1 MKDESPYTKVPNC
14 IFDIEGLNVYERIIL
29 LYVIRRTIG
38 FNKNSDGISLS
49 QFTKYTGLSKPTI
62 LKAIDKLK
70 DLRLLKVSKQTNI
83 TGGKHYNRYTP
94 LVNEI
99 YKGSKGDLQGLVKEV
114 YIQKENIIKREREN
128 IFFNFY
134 SEVENKKL
142 FTKKFIDELISIE
155 NVRNPVSYRS
165 TIEKKLSSRNKE
177 TLINFDKWYLNDY
190 TEQLNRTYKSY
201 FINDKEIMK
210 IDNYFNFTSERKEM
224 LGLVLKNKNNKAEVI
239 YFDTKKEIEEY
250 LKEAINE
257 TIWTP
262 GRSN

>member
-1 MKDESPYTKVPNC
+1 MKKESPLPFTQIPNF
-14 IFDIEGLNVYERIIL
+14 ILDHEGLSVYEFRL
-29 LYVIRRTIG
+29 LVLIFRKTKG
-38 FNKNSDGISLS
+38 FGKDTDGISLS
-49 QFTKYTGLSKPTI
+49 QFRKHTGISKDKIIKSLDSLQKKELI
-62 LKAIDKLK
+62 LVK
-70 DLRLLKVSKQTNI
+70 KQILEN
-83 TGGKHYNRYTP
+83 GGNTYNLYSP
-94 LVNEI
+94 LVRHKD
-99 YKGSKGDLQGLVKEV
+99 KGSTSQSQGLVRDTDT
-114 YIQKENIIKREREN
+114 QKENNTNSRERED

-134 SEVENKKL
+134 GEVENKKS

-165 TIEKKLSSRNKE
+165 TIEKKLNSKNKE

-257 TIWTP
+257 TI
-262 GRSN
+262 